1 MALSPERF
9 TRAAPRRSVSRAR
22 QRLSVAAGLA
32 AGLLALALF
41 GWLVGVEQVVSTLAS
56 LDPMPFA
63 LGLVAAVGGVGAQF
77 LALAA
82 LLGVRPSVDGALAY
96 LRGVYGRQLLPVGN
110 VAGPVLIAYSMRSA
124 TGIPTDRALPATII
138 AQASTFLGST
148 VVALGGTIALVAGGR
163 TGLLPVAGVLA
174 VVAVGW
180 IALVGALVTGVD
192 LDRIVHATAAAV
204 NRTLG
209 RLSGRIATRTSREA
223 IGRGLGEF
231 DEARQLIRAEPSRIV
246 VAAGLSILGWTLLSL
261 PAVTTGVALGTPVA
275 LAVACV
281 AVPVSDFLNLLP
293 VPGGVGG
300 VEVVLAG
307 ALVALAGID
316 LAAAAVIAFCVRLCT
331 YWFVL
336 LLGGTATTLLSTR
349 AGAAGS

>member
-1 MALSPERF
+1 M
-9 TRAAPRRSVSRAR
+9 SRAR
-22 QRLSVAAGLA
+22 QRLSVVASLA

-41 GWLVGVEQVVSTLAS
+41 GWLVGVEQVISTLAS
-56 LDPMPFA
+56 LDPLPFA
-63 LGLVAAVGGVGAQF
+63 LGLVAVGGGVGAQF

-82 LLGVRPSVDGALAY
+82 LLGVRPTVDGALAY
-96 LRGVYGRQLLPVGN
+96 FRGVYGRQLLPVGN

-138 AQASTFLGST
+138 AQAATFLGST
-148 VVALGGTIALVAGGR
+148 VVALGGTAALVAGGR
-163 TGLLPVAGVLA
+163 TELLPIAGVFA

-180 IALVGALVTGVD
+180 VALVGALVAGAD
-192 LDRIVHATAAAV
+192 IDRIVHAAAAAI

-231 DEARQLIRAEPSRIV
+231 DDARRLIRADPGRIV
-246 VAAGLSILGWTLLSL
+246 AAAVLSVLGWTLLCV

-275 LAVACV
+275 LAVAFV
-281 AVPVSDFLNLLP
+281 AVPVSDFLNVIP
-293 VPGGVGG
+293 VPGGIGG

-307 ALVALAGID
+307 TLVVLGGID

-336 LLGGTATTLLSTR
+336 LLGGTATTLLSAR
-349 AGAAGS
+349 AGVVQS

>member
-1 MALSPERF
+1 M
-9 TRAAPRRSVSRAR
+9 SRAR
-22 QRLSVAAGLA
+22 QRLSVVAGLV

-41 GWLVGVEQVVSTLAS
+41 AWLVGVEQVVSTVAS
-56 LDPMPFA
+56 LDPLPFA
-63 LGLVAAVGGVGAQF
+63 LGLVAVVGGVGAQF

-138 AQASTFLGST
+138 AQAATFLGST
-148 VVALGGTIALVAGGR
+148 VVAFGGTVALVAGGR
-163 TGLLPVAGVLA
+163 SELLPVAGVLA
-174 VVAVGW
+174 VVGVGW
-180 IALVGALVTGVD
+180 IVLVGALVAGAD
-192 LDRIVHATAAAV
+192 LDRIVHSTAAAV

-209 RLSGRIATRTSREA
+209 RLSGRVATRTSQEA

-231 DEARQLIRAEPSRIV
+231 DDARRLIREDPRRIV
-246 VAAGLSILGWTLLSL
+246 VAAALSVLGWTLLCV
-261 PAVTTGVALGTPVA
+261 PAVTTGVALGTPIA

-281 AVPVSDFLNLLP
+281 AVPVSDFLNVIP
-293 VPGGVGG
+293 VPGGIGG

-307 ALVALAGID
+307 SLVALAGVD

-349 AGAAGS
+349 AGVAGS